1 MILLRA
7 NTHSDLEVSMRSTP
21 SGIRYDIHNVE
32 SDSHAKDL
40 SAMDAYSSLTSAFQS
55 NTIRI
60 PAKFVIEFAEFVIAD
75 LSARLSVK

>member
-32 SDSHAKDL
+32 TQSHVKDL
-40 SAMDAYSSLTSAFQS
+40 SPMDAYTSLTSAFQS
-55 NTIRI
+55 TTVKI

-75 LSARLSVK
+75 LSAKLSVK